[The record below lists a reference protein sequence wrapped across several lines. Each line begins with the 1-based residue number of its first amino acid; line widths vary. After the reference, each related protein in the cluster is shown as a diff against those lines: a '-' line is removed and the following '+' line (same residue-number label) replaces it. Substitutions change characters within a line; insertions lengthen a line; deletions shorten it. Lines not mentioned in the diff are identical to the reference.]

1 MEERNAGLGPRHRD
15 RLTLKRAAEEVGLT
29 MSNPVQILS
38 RHVRRR
44 IAEQTLA
51 DQTASVND
59 LKTILYLV
67 HAQHMAL
74 TDAMHGFMRDQASI
88 ARGSDVYNLPGGVN
102 GEGQSKSHR
111 PRTNERSAAT

>member
-1 MEERNAGLGPRHRD
+1 MEERNAGLGPRHRN

-44 IAEQTLA
+44 IAEQILA

-67 HAQHMAL
+67 HARHMAL

-88 ARGSDVYNLPGGVN
+88 AHGSDVYNLPGGVN
-102 GEGQSKSHR
+102 GEGQ
-111 PRTNERSAAT
+111 

>member
-1 MEERNAGLGPRHRD
+1 
-15 RLTLKRAAEEVGLT
+15 

-44 IAEQTLA
+44 IAEQILA
-51 DQTASVND
+51 DQTASVNH

-67 HAQHMAL
+67 HAQHVTL
-74 TDAMHGFMRDQASI
+74 TDALHGFIRDEASI
-88 ARGSDVYNLPGGVN
+88 ARGSDLYNLPGGVN

-111 PRTNERSAAT
+111 PRTNER